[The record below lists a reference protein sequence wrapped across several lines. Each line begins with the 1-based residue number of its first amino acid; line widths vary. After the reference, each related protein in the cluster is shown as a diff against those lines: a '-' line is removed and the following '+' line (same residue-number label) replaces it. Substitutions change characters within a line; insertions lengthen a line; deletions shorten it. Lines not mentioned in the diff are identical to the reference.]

1 MRQPLDE
8 ATGLGNM
15 SQKYSWLRAGCVLGV
30 ILLAGCV
37 HFSGGWIT
45 LIDGE
50 RGIGNFLRSGDANWR
65 AEGGAIVA
73 DRGSGMG
80 GYLLTRESYADF
92 ELRAEFFAESTTNSG
107 IFLRLSDP
115 SNITPMHGYE
125 VNIYDDRPGPEYGTG
140 AIVGFAPIP
149 LPSPHKAGGRWNLL
163 EIRAEGSQI
172 TVRLNGVQTVQLR
185 DGRFPAGP
193 VALQFG
199 NGFDGRP
206 GGPIH
211 WRRLEIRRL

>member
-1 MRQPLDE
+1 MKRRPCWRP
-8 ATGLGNM
+8 GL
-15 SQKYSWLRAGCVLGV
+15 WLAALF
-30 ILLAGCV
+30 LLAGCAQWPA
-37 HFSGGWIT
+37 GWTT

-50 RGIGNFLRSGDANWR
+50 RGLANFERSGDANWR

-92 ELRAEFFAESTTNSG
+92 ELRAEFFAGAATNSG
-107 IFLRLSDP
+107 IFLRLSDTA
-115 SNITPMHGYE
+115 NITPMHGYE

-140 AIVGFAPIP
+140 AIVGFARVP
-149 LPSPHKAGGRWNLL
+149 LPNPHQAGGRWNVLD
-163 EIRAEGSQI
+163 IRAEGTLI

-185 DGRFPAGP
+185 DARFASGP
-193 VALQFG
+193 IALQFG

-206 GGPIH
+206 GGPIR

>member
-1 MRQPLDE
+1 MKRRPCWQRSL
-8 ATGLGNM
+8 
-15 SQKYSWLRAGCVLGV
+15 WLAVLLLFAGC
-30 ILLAGCV
+30 AQWPA
-37 HFSGGWIT
+37 GWIT

-50 RGIGNFLRSGDANWR
+50 RGLANFERSGDANWR

-92 ELRAEFFAESTTNSG
+92 ELRAEFHAEAATNSG

-115 SNITPMHGYE
+115 ANITPLHGYE

-140 AIVGFAPIP
+140 AVVGFAPVP
-149 LPSPHKAGGRWNLL
+149 LPNPHRAGGRWNVL
-163 EIRAEGSQI
+163 EIRAEGPLI
-172 TVRLNGVQTVQLR
+172 TVRLNGVRTVRLR
-185 DGRFPAGP
+185 DTRFAAGP

-206 GGPIH
+206 GGPIR

>member
-1 MRQPLDE
+1 MKRGQGWHYGP
-8 ATGLGNM
+8 
-15 SQKYSWLRAGCVLGV
+15 WLAALF
-30 ILLAGCV
+30 LLAGCAQWPD
-37 HFSGGWIT
+37 GWTT
-45 LIDGE
+45 LIYGE
-50 RGIGNFLRSGDANWR
+50 RGLAKFERSGDANWR

-92 ELRAEFFAESTTNSG
+92 ELRAEFHAEAATNSG

-115 SNITPMHGYE
+115 SNITPAHGYE

-140 AIVGFAPIP
+140 AIVGFAPVP
-149 LPSPHKAGGRWNLL
+149 LPSPHRAGGRWNVL
-163 EIRAEGSQI
+163 EIRAEGSLI
-172 TVRLNGVQTVQLR
+172 TVWLNGVQTVQLR
-185 DGRFPAGP
+185 DARFAAGR

-206 GGPIH
+206 GGPIR

>member
-1 MRQPLDE
+1 MNCKPGWYCSVLLT
-8 ATGLGNM
+8 ALILG
-15 SQKYSWLRAGCVLGV
+15 AGCAQL
-30 ILLAGCV
+30 
-37 HFSGGWIT
+37 SGGWVT

-50 RGIGNFLRSGDANWR
+50 RGLGNFGRSGDANWR
-65 AEGGAIVA
+65 TEGGAIVA

-80 GYLLTRESYADF
+80 GYLLPRESYADF
-92 ELRAEFFAESTTNSG
+92 ELRAEFFAEAATNSG

-140 AIVGFAPIP
+140 AIVGFARVPVP
-149 LPSPHKAGGRWNLL
+149 GPHKAGGRWNLL
-163 EIRAEGSQI
+163 EIRAEGPQI
-172 TVRLNGVQTVQLR
+172 KVWLNGVQTVQLR
-185 DGRFPAGP
+185 DTRFSAGLI
-193 VALQFG
+193 ALQFG

-206 GGPIH
+206 GGPIR

>member
-1 MRQPLDE
+1 MKRRPCWRP
-8 ATGLGNM
+8 GL
-15 SQKYSWLRAGCVLGV
+15 WLAALF
-30 ILLAGCV
+30 LLAGCAQWPA
-37 HFSGGWIT
+37 GWIT

-50 RGIGNFLRSGDANWR
+50 RGLANFTRSGDANWR

-80 GYLLTRESYADF
+80 GYLVTRESYADF
-92 ELRAEFFAESTTNSG
+92 ELRAEFFAGAATNSG

-115 SNITPMHGYE
+115 ANITPMHGYE

-140 AIVGFAPIP
+140 AIVGFARVP
-149 LPSPHKAGGRWNLL
+149 LPNPHRAGGRWNVL
-163 EIRAEGSQI
+163 EIRAEGTQI
-172 TVRLNGVQTVQLR
+172 TVRLNGVQTVQLH
-185 DGRFPAGP
+185 DARFAAGP

-206 GGPIH
+206 GGPIR
-211 WRRLEIRRL
+211 WRRLEVRRL

>member
-1 MRQPLDE
+1 MKRRSGWPH
-8 ATGLGNM
+8 GL
-15 SQKYSWLRAGCVLGV
+15 WLAALVLFAGCAQWP
-30 ILLAGCV
+30 AG
-37 HFSGGWIT
+37 WTT

-50 RGIGNFLRSGDANWR
+50 RGLANFARSGDANWH

-92 ELRAEFFAESTTNSG
+92 ELRAEFFAVAATNSG

-125 VNIYDDRPGPEYGTG
+125 VNIYDERPGPEYGTG
-140 AIVGFAPIP
+140 AIVGFARVPVP
-149 LPSPHKAGGRWNLL
+149 GPHKAGGRWNVL
-163 EIRAEGSQI
+163 EIRAQGPQI

-185 DGRFPAGP
+185 DVRFAAGP

-206 GGPIH
+206 GGPIR

>member
-1 MRQPLDE
+1 MNRERWWRCSVCL
-8 ATGLGNM
+8 A
-15 SQKYSWLRAGCVLGV
+15 A
-30 ILLAGCV
+30 LLLVAACAQLP
-37 HFSGGWIT
+37 GGWIT

-50 RGIGNFLRSGDANWR
+50 RGLANFARSGDANWR

-80 GYLLTRESYADF
+80 GYLVTRESYADF
-92 ELRAEFFAESTTNSG
+92 ELRAEFFAGAATNSG

-115 SNITPMHGYE
+115 ANITPMHGYE

-140 AIVGFAPIP
+140 AIVGFARAPVP
-149 LPSPHKAGGRWNLL
+149 NPHRAGGRWNLL
-163 EIRAEGSQI
+163 EIRAEGPRI
-172 TVRLNGVQTVQLR
+172 TVRLNGVQTVQLH
-185 DGRFPAGP
+185 DGRFAAGP

-206 GGPIH
+206 GGPIR

>member
-1 MRQPLDE
+1 MKRRRWWQYSLLL
-8 ATGLGNM
+8 AAFLG
-15 SQKYSWLRAGCVLGV
+15 AGCAQLP
-30 ILLAGCV
+30 
-37 HFSGGWIT
+37 GGWVT

-50 RGIGNFLRSGDANWR
+50 RGLANFARSGDANWR

-80 GYLLTRESYADF
+80 GYLLTREPYADF
-92 ELRAEFFAESTTNSG
+92 ELRAEFFAVASTNSG

-115 SNITPMHGYE
+115 SSITPMHGYE

-140 AIVGFAPIP
+140 AIVGFARVPVP
-149 LPSPHKAGGRWNLL
+149 TQHKAGGRWNVL

-172 TVRLNGVQTVQLR
+172 RVRLNGVQTVQLR
-185 DGRFPAGP
+185 DGRFSAGP
-193 VALQFG
+193 IALQFG
-199 NGFDGRP
+199 NGFDDRP
-206 GGPIH
+206 GGPIR

>member
-1 MRQPLDE
+1 MLTVSRLRFAVVLLLVAAAVSGCQ
-8 ATGLGNM
+8 GLRGE
-15 SQKYSWLRAGCVLGV
+15 RIV
-30 ILLAGCV
+30 
-37 HFSGGWIT
+37 

-50 RGIGNFLRSGDANWR
+50 RGLGNFARSGDANWR
-65 AEGGAIVA
+65 AEAGAIVA

-80 GYLLTRESYADF
+80 GYLVTRESYADF
-92 ELRAEFFAESTTNSG
+92 ELRAEFFAEAATNSG

-115 SNITPMHGYE
+115 ANITPMHGYE

-140 AIVGFAPIP
+140 AIVGFARAPVP
-149 LPSPHKAGGRWNLL
+149 NPHKAGGRWNVL
-163 EIRAEGSQI
+163 EIRAEGPRI

-185 DGRFPAGP
+185 DGRFSAGP

-206 GGPIH
+206 GGPIR

>member
-1 MRQPLDE
+1 MKRRSWWRHGLWL
-8 ATGLGNM
+8 ATLI
-15 SQKYSWLRAGCVLGV
+15 LFAGCAQWP
-30 ILLAGCV
+30 AG
-37 HFSGGWIT
+37 WTT

-50 RGIGNFLRSGDANWR
+50 HGLANFTRSGDANWR

-92 ELRAEFFAESTTNSG
+92 ELRAEFFAGAATNSG

-140 AIVGFAPIP
+140 AIVGFARVP
-149 LPSPHKAGGRWNLL
+149 LPSPHKAGGRWNVL
-163 EIRAEGSQI
+163 EIRAEGAQI
-172 TVRLNGVQTVQLR
+172 TVRFNGVKTVQLR
-185 DGRFPAGP
+185 DARFASGP

-206 GGPIH
+206 GGPIR

>member
-1 MRQPLDE
+1 MKRGRRWHHVL
-8 ATGLGNM
+8 
-15 SQKYSWLRAGCVLGV
+15 WLAALFLWAGC
-30 ILLAGCV
+30 A
-37 HFSGGWIT
+37 HWPGGWIT

-50 RGIGNFLRSGDANWR
+50 RGLANFERSGDANWR

-80 GYLLTRESYADF
+80 GYLLTRDSYADF
-92 ELRAEFFAESTTNSG
+92 ELRAEFFAEAATNSG
-107 IFLRLSDP
+107 VFLRLSDTA
-115 SNITPMHGYE
+115 NITPMHGYE

-140 AIVGFAPIP
+140 AVVGFAPVP
-149 LPSPHKAGGRWNLL
+149 LPNPYRAGGRWNVL
-163 EIRAEGSQI
+163 EIRAEGPLI
-172 TVRLNGVQTVQLR
+172 TVRLNGVRTVRLH
-185 DGRFPAGP
+185 DARFAAGP

-206 GGPIH
+206 GGPIR

>member
-1 MRQPLDE
+1 MKRRPCWRP
-8 ATGLGNM
+8 GL
-15 SQKYSWLRAGCVLGV
+15 WLAALF
-30 ILLAGCV
+30 LLAGCAQWPA
-37 HFSGGWIT
+37 GWTT

-50 RGIGNFLRSGDANWR
+50 RGLANFERSGDANWR

-92 ELRAEFFAESTTNSG
+92 ELRAEFFAGAATNSG

-140 AIVGFAPIP
+140 AIVGFARVP
-149 LPSPHKAGGRWNLL
+149 LPNPHRAGGRWNVLD
-163 EIRAEGSQI
+163 IRAEGPLI
-172 TVRLNGVQTVQLR
+172 TVRFNGVQTVHLR
-185 DGRFPAGP
+185 DTRFASGP

-206 GGPIH
+206 GGPIR